1 MSDDNQTFIPR
12 SFIDLFVPPGGY
24 KPREP
29 REVIA
34 ARYELCEDMAQ
45 LLTEQAKMK
54 LFERGAAGSDV
65 LGKVRQGLL
74 VAGSV
79 VTEDEAGWVV
89 CRLAELLGWP
99 VPSVRPVD

>member
-12 SFIDLFVPPGGY
+12 SFIDLFIPPGGY

-34 ARYELCEDMAQ
+34 TRYELCEDMAQ
-45 LLTEQAKMK
+45 MLTEHARTK
-54 LFERGAAGSDV
+54 LLEIGGAESEV

-74 VAGSV
+74 AAGSV
-79 VTEDEAGWVV
+79 VTEDEAGWIV

-99 VPSVRPVD
+99 IPTVRPID